1 MVQVQ
6 PLQRSFEVEVGP
18 EQSTHFRGVGF
29 DVFIQPSL
37 QVGLEQFT
45 HCRGWDSTRLV
56 SVLGWQDLKDPPTPV
71 GGISNCSLVPGSGPS
86 SVASQLI
93 LYNGDLLDDDS
104 RGRQLHGTGL

>member
-6 PLQRSFEVEVGP
+6 HLQRSFEVEVGP
-18 EQSTHFRGVGF
+18 EQSTHFRGMGF

-71 GGISNCSLVPGSGPS
+71 GGISNCNSTLFLDTLVKTIHDTEVLPH
-86 SVASQLI
+86 
-93 LYNGDLLDDDS
+93 DF
-104 RGRQLHGTGL
+104 